1 MLAEILLPIRP
12 ELQQV
17 AGYMQKHFYI
27 KAGYLGDFAHV
38 EPHHWDGQLRP
49 ALIVLVAR
57 LFGDIDARVV
67 SLAGVVQFI
76 HLAAR
81 IHARINEEPS
91 GREKWAADPREGSQY
106 PVLVGDYFYGRFFTT
121 LCEAGIEN
129 FLQPLAEVICQI
141 NTGGILRLKRSTQPP
156 QATWSE
162 QQMLIG
168 RETAALIALGCR
180 LGAQLAGASDRQ
192 AKQAESLGYN
202 LGMAVGLREKE
213 ICFEQADMFLH
224 RALEILQG
232 LPGGESRLILR
243 QLLQYLRQEEQKV
256 LNVG

>member
-1 MLAEILLPIRP
+1 MLAEVLRPIRP

-38 EPHHWDGQLRP
+38 ELSHLDSQLRP
-49 ALIVLVAR
+49 ALVVLVAK
-57 LFGDIDARVV
+57 LFGEIDTRVL

-81 IHARINEEPS
+81 VHDNINEDQHDSDPLV
-91 GREKWAADPREGSQY
+91 ADPREGSQY

-121 LCEAGIEN
+121 LCEAGIEC

-141 NTGGILRLKRSTQPP
+141 NTGGILRLKRSTHMQHT
-156 QATWSE
+156 TWPE
-162 QQMLIG
+162 QQLLVE
-168 RETAALIALGCR
+168 RETASLIALGCR
-180 LGAQLAGASDRQ
+180 LGAQLAGASEKQ
-192 AKQAESLGYN
+192 SEQAEKFGFN
-202 LGMAVGLREKE
+202 LGMNVGLTEKGAW
-213 ICFEQADMFLH
+213 FEQAVVFLR
-224 RALEILQG
+224 RALEILQC
-232 LPGGESRLILR
+232 LPGGESRVVLR
-243 QLLQYLRQEEQKV
+243 QLVQYITQAEQKV

>member
-17 AGYMQKHFYI
+17 AGYMQKHFRI

-81 IHARINEEPS
+81 VHARINDEPP
-91 GREKWAADPREGSQY
+91 GREKWAVDPREGSQY

-129 FLQPLAEVICQI
+129 YLQPLAEVICQI
-141 NTGGILRLKRSTQPP
+141 NTGGILRLKKSTQPLP
-156 QATWSE
+156 ATWSE

-192 AKQAESLGYN
+192 AQQAESLGYN
-202 LGMAVGLREKE
+202 LGMAVGLREKK
-213 ICFEQADMFLH
+213 IYCEQADMFLH